1 MNKLSCFIAT
11 TLIGSSISVAH
22 AEPKMSGT
30 IYLMTEVE
38 HNNKTGVTNTTIS
51 DKSSSLY
58 LSDEVRL
65 IRRAQQLQKP
75 RHRQNGLHQYAH
87 EQHLSEPVRHQQLDF
102 GIRQNFPLRPT
113 SRFYGL

>member
-1 MNKLSCFIAT
+1 MNKLSCFVAT
-11 TLIGSSISVAH
+11 TLIGSSISFAH

-30 IYLMTEVE
+30 IYIMTEVE

-65 IRRAQQLQKP
+65 NNDLWLKWQL
-75 RHRQNGLHQYAH
+75 GSFH
-87 EQHLSEPVRHQQLDF
+87 EQHLSEPVRHQQLDS
-102 GIRQNFPLRPT
+102 GVRQNFPLRPT
-113 SRFYGL
+113 PRFYGL